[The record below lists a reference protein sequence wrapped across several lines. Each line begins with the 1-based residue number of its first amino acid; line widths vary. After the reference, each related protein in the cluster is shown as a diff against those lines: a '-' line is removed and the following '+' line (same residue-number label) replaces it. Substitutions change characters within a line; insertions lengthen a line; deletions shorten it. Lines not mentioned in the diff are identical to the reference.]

1 MYKPSYLQKTSAEC
15 GIACIGFVAAHY
27 GKTYTLTELRSFLG
41 ISSRGST
48 LLDLIAL
55 GRRMELQARGVRVPL
70 EALAQLALPAI
81 LHWDGAHFVVLTGIK
96 RGKLVLHDPAR
107 GTVTMSMAEASPHF
121 TGVALE
127 LTPSEGF
134 SHKREA
140 ASVGW
145 RKLVGKIHGLKRSL
159 GQVLY
164 LAAVLQLVMLL
175 APLFTQWTVDNAIVA
190 SDAQLLH
197 VLLAGL
203 SLCLLIKVG
212 LEGVRGWLS
221 IVAATQFSSQWGAK
235 VVAHML
241 RLPAQWF
248 EVRHTGD
255 VVSRFQ
261 SMQSI
266 QAAVTGRLVDIVLDG
281 AFASVILIVLF
292 AYSAKLAAVVLLAVA
307 LYAMVRILPHGK
319 FHQVSDEA
327 LVHEAKAQSHFLE
340 NLRAMQ
346 VIKLAGLESL
356 RTAQWTAMAVEA
368 INKRATTQKMTLAFG
383 TGYGLI
389 FAAESVAVLGIGASM
404 AIDGKL
410 TVGMLMAFIAYKD
423 EFSSRVQRFI
433 DNMMGIR
440 MLRLH
445 SERLSDI
452 VLSAAETLES
462 NDSIGTRA
470 GAAPL
475 LEIEGLSFRYGDNL
489 PWVLK
494 NLSMRIEPSEHVA
507 IVGPTGCG
515 KTTLAKILL
524 GLLEPTAGTVKLNGR
539 LLSQYG
545 LSTWRGQVAAVM
557 QDDQL
562 FSGSL
567 RDNIACFN
575 EDLAFDEVRRAA
587 EMAAIDDEIAA
598 MPMGYNT
605 LNGDMGSALSGGQKQ
620 RVLLARA
627 LCRRP
632 NLLVLDE
639 ATSHLDVDNE
649 KRVNAAIGTLRAT
662 RVTIAH
668 RPETIASADRVVSL
682 AAVAPAS
689 LA

>member
-1 MYKPSYLQKTSAEC
+1 
-15 GIACIGFVAAHY
+15 
-27 GKTYTLTELRSFLG
+27 
-41 ISSRGST
+41 
-48 LLDLIAL
+48 
-55 GRRMELQARGVRVPL
+55 MELQARGVRVPL

-190 SDAQLLH
+190 GDAQLLH

-203 SLCLLIKVG
+203 SLCLLTKVG

-281 AFASVILIVLF
+281 AFASVILIVLL

-319 FHQVSDEA
+319 FHRVSDEA

-494 NLSMRIEPSEHVA
+494 NLSMRIEPGEHVA

-605 LNGDMGSALSGGQKQ
+605 LNGDMGSSLSGGQKQ

-682 AAVAPAS
+682 AAVAQAS

>member
-1 MYKPSYLQKTSAEC
+1 
-15 GIACIGFVAAHY
+15 
-27 GKTYTLTELRSFLG
+27 
-41 ISSRGST
+41 
-48 LLDLIAL
+48 
-55 GRRMELQARGVRVPL
+55 
-70 EALAQLALPAI
+70 
-81 LHWDGAHFVVLTGIK
+81 
-96 RGKLVLHDPAR
+96 
-107 GTVTMSMAEASPHF
+107 
-121 TGVALE
+121 
-127 LTPSEGF
+127 
-134 SHKREA
+134 
-140 ASVGW
+140 
-145 RKLVGKIHGLKRSL
+145 
-159 GQVLY
+159 
-164 LAAVLQLVMLL
+164 
-175 APLFTQWTVDNAIVA
+175 
-190 SDAQLLH
+190 
-197 VLLAGL
+197 
-203 SLCLLIKVG
+203 
-212 LEGVRGWLS
+212 
-221 IVAATQFSSQWGAK
+221 
-235 VVAHML
+235 
-241 RLPAQWF
+241 
-248 EVRHTGD
+248 
-255 VVSRFQ
+255 
-261 SMQSI
+261 
-266 QAAVTGRLVDIVLDG
+266 
-281 AFASVILIVLF
+281 
-292 AYSAKLAAVVLLAVA
+292 
-307 LYAMVRILPHGK
+307 
-319 FHQVSDEA
+319 
-327 LVHEAKAQSHFLE
+327 
-340 NLRAMQ
+340 
-346 VIKLAGLESL
+346 
-356 RTAQWTAMAVEA
+356 
-368 INKRATTQKMTLAFG
+368 
-383 TGYGLI
+383 
-389 FAAESVAVLGIGASM
+389 
-404 AIDGKL
+404 
-410 TVGMLMAFIAYKD
+410 
-423 EFSSRVQRFI
+423 
-433 DNMMGIR
+433 
-440 MLRLH
+440 
-445 SERLSDI
+445 

-494 NLSMRIEPSEHVA
+494 NLSMRIEPGEHVA

-605 LNGDMGSALSGGQKQ
+605 LNGDMGSSLSGGQKQ

-682 AAVAPAS
+682 AAVAQAS